1 MSEAARPASGSNRPA
16 VAAGP
21 TGDNPAGLTAGA
33 IMKAARER
41 QGLHIAILAATI
53 KVSPRKLE
61 ALEQDR
67 YDELSNASFV
77 RALAQSVCRSLKID
91 PRPVLALLPVP
102 DPAVLERA
110 VGTLNAPFRE
120 RPGRHD
126 SSMSPSTSRPALW
139 AGALL
144 LLGAAAVYFVPPQ
157 FWATAWRLPE
167 RVSTEALPP
176 ASREALPPPAVAVGP
191 SPSASV
197 EVAFATPVV
206 APASAAAP
214 VASATED
221 AAPRAPV
228 PVHASASASAP
239 APAPAP
245 APSAPTTPASAPG
258 SGGRLSLMA
267 NASSWVEVLD
277 SDGKVLFSRTL
288 SPGEAVD
295 LDGVFPLRLKVGNAA
310 GLQVALRG
318 RAVDLSSYTR
328 DNVARFELR

>member
-1 MSEAARPASGSNRPA
+1 MTDPSRS
-16 VAAGP
+16 AAGP
-21 TGDNPAGLTAGA
+21 ERASSVAPDGTPTGLTAGA

-67 YDELSNASFV
+67 HEELSNASFV

-110 VGTLNAPFRE
+110 VGTLNAPFRD

-126 SSMSPSTSRPALW
+126 SAMSPGTSRPALW

-157 FWATAWRLPE
+157 FWTTAWRLPE
-167 RVSTEALPP
+167 RASTEPVAPPAREVPVSPAIGGAPSSVPVPAPP
-176 ASREALPPPAVAVGP
+176 ASAEVALATPMIVVASAPNPAPPA
-191 SPSASV
+191 SQ
-197 EVAFATPVV
+197 VV
-206 APASAAAP
+206 AAAP
-214 VASATED
+214 VPI
-221 AAPRAPV
+221 AAPGAV
-228 PVHASASASAP
+228 
-239 APAPAP
+239 
-245 APSAPTTPASAPG
+245 TPAAPPAT
-258 SGGRLSLMA
+258 SGGRLSLA
-267 NASSWVEVLD
+267 ASASSWVEVLD

-288 SPGEAVD
+288 SAGEAVD
-295 LDGVFPLRLKVGNAA
+295 LDGAFPLRLKVGNAA